1 MLPDLKQLR
10 RVVREAAQ
18 EVVLPKFAVVQRHV
32 KHDGSLVTEV
42 DLAMQARMQRDLE
55 REWPDFAFLGE
66 EMTQADMDAL
76 MQAPRTGGMWVLDPV
91 DGTSNFAAGVPYFAV
106 SLALLV
112 DGRPEIGIVY
122 DPVRD
127 ECFAAQRGRGAW
139 LNGISLG
146 TAPTGLPLRR
156 CIAGV
161 DFKRLRPALAAH
173 LGANPPY
180 GSQRNFG
187 ASSLDWCW
195 LADGRI
201 HLYLHGGQ
209 KLWDY
214 VAGHLIL
221 LESAGHA
228 RTFEDED
235 VFAFNLCPRSVIAA
249 REAGHFDAWRGW
261 VSEQLRAAGS

>member
-10 RVVREAAQ
+10 RVVRDAAQ

-42 DLAMQARMQRDLE
+42 DLAMQRRMQRDLA
-55 REWPDFAFLGE
+55 REWPHYAFLGE
-66 EMTQADMDAL
+66 EMRQADMDAL
-76 MQAPRTGGMWVLDPV
+76 MRAPGAGGMWVLDPV

-106 SLALLV
+106 SLALLI
-112 DGRPEIGIVY
+112 DGRPELGVVY

-139 LNGISLG
+139 LNGISIG
-146 TAPTGLPLRR
+146 AAPTGLPLNR
-156 CIAGV
+156 CIAGI
-161 DFKRLRPALAAH
+161 DFKRLGPALAAR
-173 LGANPPY
+173 LGAQPPY

-195 LADGRI
+195 LADGRF

-221 LESAGHA
+221 MEAAGHA
-228 RTFEDED
+228 LTFDGED
-235 VFAFNLCPRSVIAA
+235 VFAFNLCPRSVVAA
-249 REAGHFDAWRGW
+249 RETVHFNAWRDW
-261 VSEQLRAAGS
+261 VTAQLRAGNG